1 MARTD
6 LPGKIAL
13 LVRGCSRVPRR
24 VDRLSAISGTETNAF
39 VSMSRETDVLVSPSL
54 DSLRTLP
61 SKRYAPARAP
71 IRRNQRH
78 RTSNKNPRTGE
89 SIKGFAPFPLLDRV
103 PNFFPNPPVF
113 IRSKRAVYTAR
124 TVLVSRWI
132 RDQITSRDRAYLSR
146 PDRIFLR
153 PQPRFFPRGKKGNR
167 CARINKSAWTHGA

>member
-71 IRRNQRH
+71 PIRRNQRH

-89 SIKGFAPFPLLDRV
+89 SIKGFAPSPIAFPT
-103 PNFFPNPPVF
+103 FFQIHPFPSALRLETDGLHRTYSFSFPVGF
-113 IRSKRAVYTAR
+113 GIRSRPATE
-124 TVLVSRWI
+124 S
-132 RDQITSRDRAYLSR
+132 LSLATRSNFSFR
-146 PDRIFLR
+146 PRS
-153 PQPRFFPRGKKGNR
+153 RFFPRGRLPLEAKR
-167 CARINKSAWTHGA
+167 